1 MKHIQL
7 YKTYSKY
14 RLRMRLQKRRI
25 ILSFKYVFRDRVA
38 RVFAKIVLAA
48 SLLIVSICIVLPLY
62 NASIKYNWIDAQQFT
77 QYDHLIDFRSEVSL
91 VSYCLYFMEICTTT
105 FFFLAFVLTRKRFY
119 IFFTALYLMVFLDDY
134 FQIHEKFGK
143 LLSENLDLIN
153 IFSLRKQDTG
163 ELITWFIM
171 ACILLPLAIKSFR
184 KLIVFDRFYCLAVAV
199 SFAILLV
206 CGLGIDMVSILA
218 SGTGIMKYAIGIVE
232 DGGEMIAIA
241 LTLALAFS
249 GFKRSCDSKLFFKNQ
264 SNN

>member
-7 YKTYSKY
+7 YSMYSKY
-14 RLRMRLQKRRI
+14 RWHVRLKKRII
-25 ILSFKYVFRDRVA
+25 ILSFRYAFRDRVD
-38 RVFAKIVLAA
+38 RVFAKTVLAV
-48 SLLIVSICIVLPLY
+48 SLLIVSTCIVLPLY
-62 NASIKYNWIDAQQFT
+62 NASIKYNWINAQQLT

-105 FFFLAFVLTRKRFY
+105 FFFIAFVLTRKRFY

-134 FQIHEKFGK
+134 LQIHEKFGK
-143 LLSENLDLIN
+143 LLTENLDLIN

-163 ELITWFIM
+163 ELITWFVM
-171 ACILLPLAIKSFR
+171 ACFLLPLAIISFR
-184 KLIVFDRFYCLAVAV
+184 KLIVIDRFYCSAVAV

-206 CGLGIDMVSILA
+206 CGIGIDMISILA

-264 SNN
+264 YNN